1 MNKKNLIES
10 IAEYADISKVS
21 AGRCLN
27 AFINAVAKELTAGG
41 SVSLVGF
48 GAFSVADRRSRK
60 GRNPRTGKAIR
71 IPARK
76 QPVFKAGKALKEVVN

>member
-10 IAEYADISKVS
+10 IAEDADISKVS

-27 AFINAVAKELTAGG
+27 AFINVVAKELQAGG

-60 GRNPRTGKAIR
+60 GRNPQTGKAIR